1 MCTDLLMLTCG
12 QTFVQQLFIEH
23 PPSAR
28 LWYSR
33 NAKIPGILEIK
44 FSVPVLKELNMMGKR
59 QFLCDQFFN
68 STMNIP
74 SRMLCA
80 DPTVLLKIL
89 RV

>member
-23 PPSAR
+23 PR

-33 NAKIPGILEIK
+33 NIKIPGILEIK

-59 QFLCDQFFN
+59 QFLCD
-68 STMNIP
+68 
-74 SRMLCA
+74 
-80 DPTVLLKIL
+80 
-89 RV
+89 